1 MRYFAIMEL
10 LLLRFNEEYSVITL
24 KKKFALGV
32 CALSLMMTAPLA
44 QAAYKWI
51 GPDGKVTYSDLP
63 PPSEGKLLK
72 APAGII
78 VATPEPAGSLPY
90 ALKQSVNK
98 YPVTLFS
105 TAECAGC
112 KLAREVLAKRGIPYT
127 EKSIATAADIEQM
140 KKLGFAEATLPSIL
154 VGKEKAVGFEA
165 AAYDRLFDAAGYPR
179 TSILPSTYKPG
190 AAEALAK
197 SNKVDAEKLAKNDNK
212 NEKADAEKPEVGK
225 LQAERA
231 RLQAAAKTDADNPI
245 KLKF

>member
-1 MRYFAIMEL
+1 
-10 LLLRFNEEYSVITL
+10 VITL
-24 KKKFALGV
+24 KKKFTLSV
-32 CALSLMMTAPLA
+32 CALALMMTAPLA
-44 QAAYKWI
+44 QAAYKWV

-63 PPSEGKLLK
+63 PPSDVKLLK
-72 APAGII
+72 APSGIAI
-78 VATPEPAGSLPY
+78 ASPEPVGGLPY

-112 KLAREVLAKRGIPYT
+112 KMAREMLAKRGIPYS
-127 EKSIATAADIEQM
+127 EKSIASAADIEQM
-140 KKLGFAEATLPSIL
+140 KKLGFAEATLPSIM
-154 VGKEKAVGFEA
+154 VGKEKSVGFEA
-165 AAYDRLFDAAGYPR
+165 GAYERLFDAAGYPK
-179 TSILPSTYKPG
+179 TSILPTTYKPG

-197 SNKVDAEKLAKNDNK
+197 SSPAANPANKAETEKLAKND
-212 NEKADAEKPEVGK
+212 KADADKPEVGK

>member
-1 MRYFAIMEL
+1 
-10 LLLRFNEEYSVITL
+10 VITL
-24 KKKFALGV
+24 KKKFTLSV
-32 CALSLMMTAPLA
+32 CALALMMAAPLA

-63 PPSEGKLLK
+63 PPSDVKLLK
-72 APAGII
+72 APAGIAI
-78 VATPEPAGSLPY
+78 ASPEPVGGLPY

-112 KLAREVLAKRGIPYT
+112 KMAREMLAKRGIPYA
-127 EKSIATAADIEQM
+127 EKSIASAADIEQM
-140 KKLGFAEATLPSIL
+140 KKLGFAEATLPSIM
-154 VGKEKAVGFEA
+154 VGKEKSVGFEA
-165 AAYDRLFDAAGYPR
+165 GAYERLFDAAGYPK
-179 TSILPSTYKPG
+179 TSILPSAYKPG

-197 SNKVDAEKLAKNDNK
+197 SSPAVNTANKAEAEKPAKDD
-212 NEKADAEKPEVGK
+212 KADADKPEVGK